1 MIQLF
6 FNQRG
11 AGKSKNLV
19 KLANEE
25 IEKSRGS
32 IVFIDNDNKRM
43 LQLNKKV
50 RLIPMDSY
58 CIKSYDQFYGFLQGI
73 ISRDYD
79 VESIYIDSI
88 ANILDD
94 IKLEDLE
101 NYLKKIEIMSR
112 DLNVNVFV
120 TIHGDLTIMP
130 ENIKK
135 YVA

>member
-25 IEKSRGS
+25 IEKSKGS
-32 IVFIDNDNKRM
+32 IIFIDDDNKRM

-50 RLIPMDSY
+50 RLIPMDNY
-58 CIKSYDQFYGFLQGI
+58 CINSYDQFYGFLQGI

-88 ANILDD
+88 ANILED
-94 IKLEDLE
+94 IELEDLE
-101 NYLKKIEIMSR
+101 NYLGKIELMSR
-112 DLNVNVFV
+112 ELDVNVFV
-120 TIHGDLTIMP
+120 TIHGDVRVMP

>member
-112 DLNVNVFV
+112 ELNVNVFV

>member
-25 IEKSRGS
+25 IQKSKGS
-32 IVFIDNDNKRM
+32 IIFIDNDNKRM
-43 LQLNKKV
+43 LQLNKDV
-50 RLIPMDSY
+50 RLIPMDNY
-58 CIKSYDQFYGFLQGI
+58 CINSYDQFYGFLQGI

-88 ANILDD
+88 AD
-94 IKLEDLE
+94 ILEDIELDELE
-101 NYLKKIEIMSR
+101 NYLEKIELMSR
-112 DLNVNVFV
+112 ELDVNVFLTV
-120 TIHGDLTIMP
+120 HGDVSVVSDTL
-130 ENIKK
+130 KK

>member
-11 AGKSKNLV
+11 AGKSKNLD

-25 IEKSRGS
+25 IEKSKGS
-32 IVFIDNDNKRM
+32 IIFIDDDNKRM
-43 LQLNKKV
+43 LQLNNKV
-50 RLIPMDSY
+50 RLIPMDNY
-58 CIKSYDQFYGFLQGI
+58 CINSYDQFYGFLQGI

-88 ANILDD
+88 ANILED
-94 IKLEDLE
+94 IELEDLE
-101 NYLKKIEIMSR
+101 NYLGKIELMSR
-112 DLNVNVFV
+112 ELDVNVFV
-120 TIHGDLTIMP
+120 TIHGDVKVMP

>member
-25 IEKSRGS
+25 IEKSKGS
-32 IVFIDNDNKRM
+32 IIFIDNDNKRM

-50 RLIPMDSY
+50 RLIPMDNY
-58 CIKSYDQFYGFLQGI
+58 CVKSYDQFYGFLQGI

-101 NYLKKIEIMSR
+101 NYLKNRTYEQR
-112 DLNVNVFV
+112 
-120 TIHGDLTIMP
+120 T
-130 ENIKK
+130 
-135 YVA
+135 

>member
-25 IEKSRGS
+25 IEKSKGS
-32 IVFIDNDNKRM
+32 IIFIDNDNKRM

-50 RLIPMDSY
+50 RLIPMDNY
-58 CIKSYDQFYGFLQGI
+58 CVKNYDQFYGFLQGI

-101 NYLKKIEIMSR
+101 NYLKKIELMSR
-112 DLNVNVFV
+112 ELNVNVFV
-120 TIHGDLTIMP
+120 TIHGDVKIMP

>member
-25 IEKSRGS
+25 IEKSKGS
-32 IVFIDNDNKRM
+32 IIFIDDDNKRM

-50 RLIPMDSY
+50 RLIPMDNY
-58 CIKSYDQFYGFLQGI
+58 WVKSYDQFYGFLQGI

-88 ANILDD
+88 ANILED
-94 IKLEDLE
+94 IELEDLE
-101 NYLKKIEIMSR
+101 NYLRKIELMSR
-112 DLNVNVFV
+112 ELNVNVFV
-120 TIHGDLTIMP
+120 TIHGDVKVMP

>member
-25 IEKSRGS
+25 IEKSKGS
-32 IVFIDNDNKRM
+32 IIFIDDDNKRM

-50 RLIPMDSY
+50 RLIPMDNY
-58 CIKSYDQFYGFLQGI
+58 CINSYDQFYGFLQGI

-88 ANILDD
+88 ANILED

-101 NYLKKIEIMSR
+101 NYLGKIELMSR
-112 DLNVNVFV
+112 ELDVNVFV
-120 TIHGDLTIMP
+120 TIHGDVKVMP

>member
-19 KLANEE
+19 ELANEE
-25 IEKSRGS
+25 IEKSKGS
-32 IVFIDNDNKRM
+32 IIFIDDDNKRM
-43 LQLNKKV
+43 LQLNKRV
-50 RLIPMDSY
+50 RLIPMDNY
-58 CIKSYDQFYGFLQGI
+58 CINSYDQFYGFLQGI

-88 ANILDD
+88 ANILED
-94 IKLEDLE
+94 IELEDLE
-101 NYLKKIEIMSR
+101 NYLGKIELMSR
-112 DLNVNVFV
+112 ELDVNLFV
-120 TIHGDLTIMP
+120 TIHGDIKVMP

-135 YVA
+135 FVA

>member
-25 IEKSRGS
+25 IEKSKGS
-32 IVFIDNDNKRM
+32 IIFIDNDNKRM

-112 DLNVNVFV
+112 ELNVNVFV

>member
-25 IEKSRGS
+25 IEKSKGS
-32 IVFIDNDNKRM
+32 IIFIDDDNKRM

-50 RLIPMDSY
+50 RLIPMDNYS
-58 CIKSYDQFYGFLQGI
+58 INSYDQFYGFLQGI

-94 IKLEDLE
+94 IELEDLE
-101 NYLKKIEIMSR
+101 NYLRKIELMSR
-112 DLNVNVFV
+112 ELNVNVFV
-120 TIHGDLTIMP
+120 TIHGDVKVMP

>member
-25 IEKSRGS
+25 IEKSKGS
-32 IVFIDNDNKRM
+32 IIFIDDDNKRM

-50 RLIPMDSY
+50 RLIPMDNY
-58 CIKSYDQFYGFLQGI
+58 CINSYDQFYGFLQGI

-101 NYLKKIEIMSR
+101 NYFKKIELMSR
-112 DLNVNVFV
+112 ELNVNVFV
-120 TIHGDLTIMP
+120 TIHGDVKIMP

>member
-25 IEKSRGS
+25 IQKSKGS
-32 IVFIDNDNKRM
+32 IIFIDNDNKRM
-43 LQLNKKV
+43 LQLSKDV
-50 RLIPMDSY
+50 RLIPMDNY
-58 CIKSYDQFYGFLQGI
+58 CINSYDQFYGFLQGI

-88 ANILDD
+88 AD
-94 IKLEDLE
+94 ILEDIELDELE
-101 NYLKKIEIMSR
+101 NYLEKIELMSR
-112 DLNVNVFV
+112 ELDVNVFLTV
-120 TIHGDLTIMP
+120 HGDVSVVSDTL
-130 ENIKK
+130 KK

>member
-25 IEKSRGS
+25 IEKSKGS
-32 IVFIDNDNKRM
+32 IIFIDNDNKRM

-50 RLIPMDSY
+50 RLIPMDNY
-58 CIKSYDQFYGFLQGI
+58 CINSYDQFYGFLQGI
-73 ISRDYD
+73 VSRDYD

-88 ANILDD
+88 ANILED
-94 IKLEDLE
+94 IELEELE
-101 NYLKKIEIMSR
+101 SYLEKIELMSR
-112 DLNVNVFV
+112 ELDVNVFV
-120 TIHGDLTIMP
+120 TVHGDIERLS

>member
-101 NYLKKIEIMSR
+101 NYLKKIELMSR
-112 DLNVNVFV
+112 ELNVNVFV
-120 TIHGDLTIMP
+120 TIHGDVRVMP

>member
-25 IEKSRGS
+25 IEKSKGS
-32 IVFIDNDNKRM
+32 IIFIDNDNKRM

-50 RLIPMDSY
+50 RLIPMDNY
-58 CIKSYDQFYGFLQGI
+58 CVKSYDQFYGFLQGI

-88 ANILDD
+88 ANIL
-94 IKLEDLE
+94 
-101 NYLKKIEIMSR
+101 
-112 DLNVNVFV
+112 
-120 TIHGDLTIMP
+120 
-130 ENIKK
+130 
-135 YVA
+135 

>member
-25 IEKSRGS
+25 IEKSKGS
-32 IVFIDNDNKRM
+32 IIFIDNDNKRM

-101 NYLKKIEIMSR
+101 NYLKKIELMSR
-112 DLNVNVFV
+112 ELNVNVFV
-120 TIHGDLTIMP
+120 TIHGDVKIMP

>member
-1 MIQLF
+1 
-6 FNQRG
+6 
-11 AGKSKNLV
+11 
-19 KLANEE
+19 
-25 IEKSRGS
+25 
-32 IVFIDNDNKRM
+32 M

-50 RLIPMDSY
+50 RLIPMDNY
-58 CIKSYDQFYGFLQGI
+58 CVKSYDQFYGFLQGI

-88 ANILDD
+88 ANILDN

-101 NYLKKIEIMSR
+101 NYLKKIELMSR
-112 DLNVNVFV
+112 ELNVNVFV
-120 TIHGDLTIMP
+120 TIHGDVKIMP

>member
-25 IEKSRGS
+25 IEKSKGS
-32 IVFIDNDNKRM
+32 IIFIDDDNKRM

-50 RLIPMDSY
+50 RLIPMDNY
-58 CIKSYDQFYGFLQGI
+58 CINSYDQFYGFLQGI

-88 ANILDD
+88 ANILED
-94 IKLEDLE
+94 IELEDLE
-101 NYLKKIEIMSR
+101 NYLGKIELMSR
-112 DLNVNVFV
+112 ELDINVFV
-120 TIHGDLTIMP
+120 TIHGDVKVMP

>member
-25 IEKSRGS
+25 IEQSKGS
-32 IVFIDNDNKRM
+32 IIFIDDDNKRM

-50 RLIPMDSY
+50 RLIPMDNY
-58 CIKSYDQFYGFLQGI
+58 CINSYDQFYGFLQGI

-88 ANILDD
+88 ANILED

-101 NYLKKIEIMSR
+101 NYLGKIELMSR
-112 DLNVNVFV
+112 ELDVNVFV
-120 TIHGDLTIMP
+120 TIHGDVKVMP

>member
-25 IEKSRGS
+25 IEKSKGS
-32 IVFIDNDNKRM
+32 IIFIDDDNKRM

-50 RLIPMDSY
+50 RLIPMDNY
-58 CIKSYDQFYGFLQGI
+58 CINSYDQFYGFLQGI

-101 NYLKKIEIMSR
+101 NYLKKIELMSR
-112 DLNVNVFV
+112 ELNVNVFV
-120 TIHGDLTIMP
+120 TIHGDVKVMP

>member
-25 IEKSRGS
+25 IEKSKGS
-32 IVFIDNDNKRM
+32 IIFIDDDNKRM
-43 LQLNKKV
+43 LQLNKNV
-50 RLIPMDSY
+50 RLIPMDNY
-58 CIKSYDQFYGFLQGI
+58 CINSYDQFYGFLQGI

-88 ANILDD
+88 ANILED
-94 IKLEDLE
+94 IELEDLE
-101 NYLKKIEIMSR
+101 NYLGKIELMSR
-112 DLNVNVFV
+112 ELDVNVFV
-120 TIHGDLTIMP
+120 TIHGDVKVMP

>member
-25 IEKSRGS
+25 IEKSKGS
-32 IVFIDNDNKRM
+32 VIFIDDDNKRM

-50 RLIPMDSY
+50 RLIPMDNY
-58 CIKSYDQFYGFLQGI
+58 CINSYEQFYGFLQGI
-73 ISRDYD
+73 VSRDYD
-79 VESIYIDSI
+79 IESIYIDSI

-94 IKLEDLE
+94 IKLEELE
-101 NYLKKIEIMSR
+101 RYLERIECMSR
-112 DLNVNVFV
+112 ELNVNVFV
-120 TIHGDLTIMP
+120 TVHGDATIMS
-130 ENIKK
+130 ENIKR

>member
-1 MIQLF
+1 MIQLL

-11 AGKSKNLV
+11 TGKSKNLV

-25 IEKSRGS
+25 IEKSKGS
-32 IVFIDNDNKRM
+32 IIFIDNDNKRM

-50 RLIPMDSY
+50 RLIPMDNY
-58 CIKSYDQFYGFLQGI
+58 CINSYDQFYGFLQGI
-73 ISRDYD
+73 VSRDYD

-88 ANILDD
+88 ANILED
-94 IKLEDLE
+94 IKLEELE
-101 NYLKKIEIMSR
+101 SYLEKIELMSR
-112 DLNVNVFV
+112 ELNVNVFV
-120 TIHGDLTIMP
+120 TVHGDIERIS

>member
-25 IEKSRGS
+25 IEKSKGS
-32 IVFIDNDNKRM
+32 IIFIDNDNKRM

-50 RLIPMDSY
+50 RLIPMDNY
-58 CIKSYDQFYGFLQGI
+58 CVKSYDHFYGFLQGI

-101 NYLKKIEIMSR
+101 NYLKKIELMSR
-112 DLNVNVFV
+112 ELNVNVFV
-120 TIHGDLTIMP
+120 TIHGDVRVMP

>member
-25 IEKSRGS
+25 IEKSKGS
-32 IVFIDNDNKRM
+32 IIFIDDDNKRM
-43 LQLNKKV
+43 LQLNKNV
-50 RLIPMDSY
+50 RLIPMDNY
-58 CIKSYDQFYGFLQGI
+58 CINSYDQFYGFLQGI

-101 NYLKKIEIMSR
+101 NYLKKIELMSR
-112 DLNVNVFV
+112 ELDVNVFV
-120 TIHGDLTIMP
+120 TIHGDVRVMP

>member
-25 IEKSRGS
+25 IEKSKGS
-32 IVFIDNDNKRM
+32 IIFIDDDNKRM

-50 RLIPMDSY
+50 RLIPMDNY
-58 CIKSYDQFYGFLQGI
+58 CINSYDQFYGFLQGI

-88 ANILDD
+88 ANILED
-94 IKLEDLE
+94 IELEDLE
-101 NYLKKIEIMSR
+101 NYLGKIELMSR
-112 DLNVNVFV
+112 ELDVNVFV
-120 TIHGDLTIMP
+120 NIHGDVKVMP